1 MSSFPNIVE
10 GFKSSVA
17 ASNSYPEL
25 VSLCLDIVE
34 VVKELSKNAKNPL
47 GAEKRKYSDLRKSF
61 DSPEALTLAKSLPW
75 PSELSRVEFS
85 NDVLS
90 ALTRQVWKAP
100 ESTLKAATVLALV
113 KQHPNEARA
122 YKTGQNR
129 VSKTAQLEGVAV
141 VEPLDYIARAKQLA
155 SSPYYTHKIIGLAAL
170 TGRRVFEIGCQA
182 EFVWAGPV
190 TVRFVGRAK
199 NAKATDEPTTIP
211 TLIPATEVIGFLNS
225 LRSVRPDL
233 VGLTDKEFNDKASK
247 TLNEVAK
254 KKLGVS
260 KPKDTRGIY
269 AALCHTG
276 INKRQGGQNAYYSM
290 ILSHDEK
297 DASAKDYQKFF
308 VPDQYIN
315 GLVSYFNNLIGE

>member
-1 MSSFPNIVE
+1 MNPATFQTSVQAVSSFP
-10 GFKSSVA
+10 A
-17 ASNSYPEL
+17 L
-25 VSLCLDIVE
+25 VSLCLDVVNEVE
-34 VVKELSKNAKNPL
+34 QASPTLA
-47 GAEKRKYSDLRKSF
+47 GQKRKYSDLRKSF

-113 KQHPNEARA
+113 KLAPADTGA
-122 YKTGQNR
+122 YKSNQNR
-129 VSKTAQLEGVAV
+129 ASKSAQLEGVEV
-141 VEPLDYIARAKQLA
+141 NDPVDYIERARQLA
-155 SSPYYTHKIIGLAAL
+155 CSPYYTHKIIGIAAL
-170 TGRRVFEIGCQA
+170 TGRRVFEVACQA
-182 EFVWAGPV
+182 EFEAVAPA
-190 TVRFVGRAK
+190 TVSFVGRAK
-199 NAKATDEPTTIP
+199 NAKATDQATLIP
-211 TLIPATEVIGFLNS
+211 TLIPAIEVVELLES

-233 VGLTDKEFNDKASK
+233 VGLTDKQFNDKSSK

-254 KKLGVS
+254 KKLGLA

-269 AALCHTG
+269 AAICHTG
-276 INKRQGGQNAYYSM
+276 INKRRSGQNAYYSM
-290 ILSHDEK
+290 VLAHDEK
-297 DASAKDYQKFF
+297 DMSAKDYQKFF